1 MIAPVT
7 FVTFNE
13 LLGFLCPVYEILI
26 YMAYKEIFVL
36 RHAKSSWDEP
46 NVDDVDRALTPRGI
60 NDAHSIATRQKK
72 LLKDVDLIITSHANR
87 AIHTATIFAE
97 VIEYPFE
104 RIKISANIYEIGE
117 SQLISLVKAIPDE
130 FARVLIVGHNPTF
143 TYFVNRYLKN
153 PIDNI
158 PTAGIVGFSFNTAF
172 WKDISR
178 DNLQSSFFE
187 YPKKEQ

>member
-1 MIAPVT
+1 M
-7 FVTFNE
+7 
-13 LLGFLCPVYEILI
+13 G
-26 YMAYKEIFVL
+26 YKELFVL

-60 NDAHSIATRQKK
+60 NDTHSIANRQKK
-72 LLKDVDLIITSHANR
+72 HLKDLDLILTSHANR
-87 AIHTATIFAE
+87 ATHTATIFAG
-97 VIEYPFE
+97 VIGYPFE
-104 RIKISANIYEIGE
+104 KIKLSSSIYEISE
-117 SQLISLVKAIPDE
+117 NQLITIVRNLPDNL
-130 FARVLIVGHNPTF
+130 ARVLIVGHNPTF
-143 TYFVNRYLKN
+143 TYFVNKYLKS

-158 PTAGIVGFSFNTAF
+158 PTAGMVGLSFHAIS